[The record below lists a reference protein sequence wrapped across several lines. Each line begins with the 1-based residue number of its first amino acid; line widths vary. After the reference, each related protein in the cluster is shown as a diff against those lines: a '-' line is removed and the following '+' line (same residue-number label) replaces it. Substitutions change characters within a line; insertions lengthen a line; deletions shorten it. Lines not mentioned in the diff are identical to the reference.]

1 MPKRAVRIQ
10 PDLDRRMQSAAKDQG
25 YRSSSAFIRAAI
37 EGALKSSGE
46 HGRSEEMMA
55 ASFDRLSREMRR
67 MLRAQQA
74 LFTLVDALTKA
85 FLTCVPEPSGEAR
98 AHSIALARDRYA
110 RLMRTAASSMERE
123 SRSAMQGL
131 IGGDDE

>member
-1 MPKRAVRIQ
+1 MPKRAVRIE
-10 PDLDRRMQSAAKDQG
+10 PDLDRRMQSAVKEQG

-37 EGALKSSGE
+37 AGALKARNETG
-46 HGRSEEMMA
+46 GAEEFMA
-55 ASFDRLSREMRR
+55 ASFDRISREMRR
-67 MLRAQQA
+67 MLRGQQA

-98 AHSIALARDRYA
+98 AHSIARARARYA